1 MCVGDSRQIYKIL
14 NNLRGNTNTSKKI
27 VSINSISGNCITDES
42 AIANEFNAHFS
53 SIGINLAKNIPNQGI
68 TQSFDTPNF
77 CMFNFPVTESEV
89 HIIISNLQNKASS
102 GVDGISNLVLK
113 ASPFAIVPILRQ
125 LIEVSF
131 KSGHFPIC
139 LARAVVYPLYKE
151 GSKLDVTNYRPISLL
166 VTWSKVFERVMYNR
180 VYNYLETNSLIYIK
194 QFGFRKNHS
203 TVDAITEVT
212 EKFRLDKSRSQ
223 KYTAFLDLKKL
234 LIHWIIRYY
243 FKSCKCM
250 G

>member
-1 MCVGDSRQIYKIL
+1 MCFEIVRKKCEIEIKKYKKHYYYDKFSKCIGDSRQIYKIL
-14 NNLRGNTNTSKKI
+14 NNLREITNTSKKI

-151 GSKLDVTNYRPISLL
+151 VSKLDVTNYRPISLL
-166 VTWSKVFERVMYNR
+166 VTWSKVFERVMYNK
-180 VYNYLETNSLIYIK
+180 VYNYLK
-194 QFGFRKNHS
+194 R
-203 TVDAITEVT
+203 
-212 EKFRLDKSRSQ
+212 
-223 KYTAFLDLKKL
+223 
-234 LIHWIIRYY
+234 IR
-243 FKSCKCM
+243 
-250 G
+250 